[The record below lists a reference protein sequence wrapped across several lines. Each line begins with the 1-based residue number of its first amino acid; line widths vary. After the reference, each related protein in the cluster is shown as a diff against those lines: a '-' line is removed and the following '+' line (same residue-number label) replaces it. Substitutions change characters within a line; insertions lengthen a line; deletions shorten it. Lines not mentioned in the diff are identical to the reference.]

1 MDTKREDCPLM
12 KIVIAPDSFKGSL
25 SAASAAEAIA
35 KGVRRCVPDADIIEI
50 PIADGGEGTLSSLLA
65 ATDGERVTITVA
77 GPLGTEV
84 NASYGLLEHGSVAV
98 IEMAEAS
105 GLCLLTE
112 EQRNPALTTT
122 YGTGELIRD
131 ALERGCRRFLL
142 TVGGSATNDG
152 GTGMLQALGMRLL
165 GSAGQPVPLGGGYL
179 NDITVIEDSQWDSRI
194 AESTF
199 LIATDVQN
207 PLIGEQGATR
217 IFGPQK
223 GATPPMIEQLEL
235 GMTHWADIVTPKTG
249 VKLHDRP
256 GAGAAGG
263 LCGAYLAFFPASL
276 RRGIDVVLEYTRL
289 GEQLAGANLVIT
301 GEGRIDHQTAS
312 GKAPMG
318 VAQLAKQHGVPAVAL
333 AGSVG
338 AGIDVLHAEGIHS
351 VHSIINEPM
360 TLQEA
365 IKRAPLLLEQTA
377 EQVVR
382 TFLAG
387 RNEL

>member
-1 MDTKREDCPLM
+1 M

-35 KGVRRCVPDADIIEI
+35 AGVRRCLPDADIIQL
-50 PIADGGEGTLSSLLA
+50 PIADGGEGTLDSLLA
-65 ATDGERVTITVA
+65 AAGGERITLSVT
-77 GPLGTEV
+77 GPLGKPVE
-84 NASYGLLEHGSVAV
+84 ASYGLVRHTAV

-112 EQRNPALTTT
+112 GERNPALATT
-122 YGTGELIRD
+122 YGTGELIRH
-131 ALERGCRRFLL
+131 ALDQGCRRFLL

-165 GSAGQPVPLGGGYL
+165 NRDGRSVLPGGGHL
-179 NDITVIEDSQWDSRI
+179 AEIVAIDDSYWDTRV
-194 AESTF
+194 AESSF
-199 LIATDVQN
+199 VIATDVQN
-207 PLIGEQGATR
+207 PFVGEQGASR
-217 IFGPQK
+217 IFSQQK
-223 GATPPMIEQLEL
+223 GASPEMIEQMEV
-235 GMTHWADIVTPKTG
+235 GMASWADLIEARTG
-249 VKLHDRP
+249 TRLHDRP

-263 LCGAYLAFFPASL
+263 LCGAYLAFFPASIS
-276 RRGIDVVLEYTRL
+276 RGIDVVLEHVRMKEHLT
-289 GEQLAGANLVIT
+289 GADLVLT

-318 VAQLAKQHGVPAVAL
+318 VAQLASQHGVPTIAL

-338 AGIDVLHAEGIHS
+338 PGIEALYAEGICS
-351 VHSIINEPM
+351 VHSIMQSTIS
-360 TLQEA
+360 LQEA
-365 IKRAPLLLEQTA
+365 IEQASDLLEQTA

-387 RNEL
+387 RKAAQ

>member
-1 MDTKREDCPLM
+1 
-12 KIVIAPDSFKGSL
+12 
-25 SAASAAEAIA
+25 
-35 KGVRRCVPDADIIEI
+35 
-50 PIADGGEGTLSSLLA
+50 
-65 ATDGERVTITVA
+65 
-77 GPLGTEV
+77 
-84 NASYGLLEHGSVAV
+84 
-98 IEMAEAS
+98 
-105 GLCLLTE
+105 
-112 EQRNPALTTT
+112 
-122 YGTGELIRD
+122 
-131 ALERGCRRFLL
+131 
-142 TVGGSATNDG
+142 
-152 GTGMLQALGMRLL
+152 
-165 GSAGQPVPLGGGYL
+165 
-179 NDITVIEDSQWDSRI
+179 
-194 AESTF
+194 
-199 LIATDVQN
+199 
-207 PLIGEQGATR
+207 
-217 IFGPQK
+217 
-223 GATPPMIEQLEL
+223 MIEQLEL

-351 VHSIINEPM
+351 VHSIMNEPM